1 MENVSKQNYFDIF
14 KQTISY
20 IPSKILVMIYTLI
33 IVPLFANILSI
44 KEMSIYFIAI
54 QVLNII
60 CTASSDWITKS
71 ILRFHE
77 KYTIKNKIEDFYS
90 NLLWITSIAYAIV
103 IFIYCILKNT
113 IQTHLG
119 FDTITFILT
128 ISLVVPCGLRQLL
141 YQYLRV
147 INKPLLYTISLLLYQ
162 TSFIGIFLILAKS
175 VPNAG
180 SLLLA
185 MNIAVI
191 AVDLFVIQ
199 QTNFKIKFKTKINS
213 PMLKET
219 IKYASPLILTNICY
233 WTVIHFSKLYFQNAT
248 LYTYTAIIGIFSL
261 FAYNFI
267 QPVGSVFGFASF
279 PELVSE
285 YEHKRPINIYW
296 TNIMRLYTFCIFP
309 LVLTFCYFY
318 KDITKLIFPAEYH
331 SGAILLPLFATA
343 AYIHE
348 FLKLLTSKYH
358 LKNKTYIEMIIAIAI
373 TILAIIL
380 NIVLINKY
388 AYMGAGLAILITE
401 FFLVTVNSCI
411 KFKNFE
417 YVNFFKILKST
428 AMIIF
433 LGLIVYG
440 IVHFIFKA
448 ISMPSNA
455 VEILILDKIF
465 LYIVL
470 LYLACVI
477 YKKQIL
483 K

>member
-1 MENVSKQNYFDIF
+1 MEKVSKQNYFDIF

-20 IPSKILVMIYTLI
+20 IPSKVLVMIYTLI

-90 NLLWITSIAYAIV
+90 NILWMTSIAYAIV
-103 IFIYCILKNT
+103 IFTYCILKNT

-162 TSFIGIFLILAKS
+162 STFIGIFLILAKS

-199 QTNFKIKFKTKINS
+199 QTDFKIKFKTKINS

-233 WTVIHFSKLYFQNAT
+233 WMIFHFSKLYFQNAS
-248 LYTYTAIIGIFSL
+248 LFTYTAIIGIFSL

-267 QPVGSVFGFASF
+267 QPIGSVFAFASF
-279 PELVSE
+279 PELVSK
-285 YEHKRPINIYW
+285 YEHKLPINIYW
-296 TNIMRLYTFCIFP
+296 TNIMQLFIFCIFP

-318 KDITKLIFPAEYH
+318 KEITKLIFPPEYH
-331 SGAILLPLFATA
+331 SGAILLPLLATA
-343 AYIHE
+343 AYTHE

-358 LKNKTYIEMIIAIAI
+358 IKNKTYLEMLIAILI
-373 TILAIIL
+373 TIFAIIL
-380 NIVLINKY
+380 NIILIKEY
-388 AYMGAGLAILITE
+388 AYIGAGIAILTTE
-401 FFLVTVNSCI
+401 ILLVTLNSFV
-411 KFKNFE
+411 KFKNFQ
-417 YVNFFKILKST
+417 YINFFKIIKST
-428 AMIIF
+428 AIIIF
-433 LGLIVYG
+433 LSWVAYSAVNLM
-440 IVHFIFKA
+440 FKV
-448 ISMPSNA
+448 ISIPPNTIN
-455 VEILILDKIF
+455 ILILDKIF
-465 LYIVL
+465 LYLVL
-470 LYLACVI
+470 LYLTCVI

-483 K
+483 Q